1 MRLGQLARKLSI
13 RQSEIVDFL
22 QQQNISIENGSNT
35 RLEDSHVVLIMK
47 QYAPTREE
55 EFIAELAN
63 EKHTEEPMEE
73 VKREVQPMPVL
84 PESLPSSNEEK
95 PEVIR
100 VPKIELSGLK
110 VVGKIELPEPK
121 KKDEKPVA
129 DEFPKEP
136 TPEPK
141 QEERPHKID
150 RKAIQHKKEKKQR
163 PHVNP
168 LALQREREAREAAE
182 KRRIQAEREK
192 EKRKQHYH
200 NKVKTVRPAKPVKPS
215 KVESVDTPSEPQP
228 TTWWGKFLKW
238 LRP

>member
-22 QQQNISIENGSNT
+22 QHQNIQIEDGSNT
-35 RLEDSHVVLIMK
+35 RLEDSYVVLIMK
-47 QYAPTREE
+47 QYAPAREE
-55 EFIAELAN
+55 EVIAELAN
-63 EKHTEEPMEE
+63 EKQTEERIEAVKEE
-73 VKREVQPMPVL
+73 DQPMPVL
-84 PESLPSSNEEK
+84 PELNDEK

-110 VVGKIELPEPK
+110 VVGKIELPEPRK
-121 KKDEKPVA
+121 KEDKSA
-129 DEFPKEP
+129 DVEFPKEL
-136 TPEPK
+136 TPEQK
-141 QEERPHKID
+141 LEERPHKTD
-150 RKAIQHKKEKKQR
+150 RKAIQHKKERKQR
-163 PHVNP
+163 SQVNP

-200 NKVKTVRPAKPVKPS
+200 NKVKTVRPAKPVKLA
-215 KVESVDTPSEPQP
+215 KVESVSTPSVPQP

>member
-47 QYAPTREE
+47 QYAPAREA

-73 VKREVQPMPVL
+73 VKREVQPMLVL

-121 KKDEKPVA
+121 KKDEKQVA
-129 DEFPKEP
+129 DEFPKELS
-136 TPEPK
+136 PEPK
-141 QEERPHKID
+141 QEERPHKTD
-150 RKAIQHKKEKKQR
+150 RKAIQHKKERKQR

-200 NKVKTVRPAKPVKPS
+200 NKVKTVRPAKPVKPP
-215 KVESVDTPSEPQP
+215 KVELVDTPSEPQP

>member
-22 QQQNISIENGSNT
+22 LQRNIQIEDGSNT

-47 QYAPTREE
+47 RYAPAREDE
-55 EFIAELAN
+55 VIAELAN
-63 EKHTEEPMEE
+63 EKHAEELMEV
-73 VKREVQPMPVL
+73 VKVEEQPIPEL
-84 PESLPSSNEEK
+84 PESNEEK

-121 KKDEKPVA
+121 KKEEKPS
-129 DEFPKEP
+129 DSEFTKEP
-136 TPEPK
+136 IPEQK
-141 QEERPHKID
+141 QEERPNKTD
-150 RKAIQHKKEKKQR
+150 RKAIQHKKERKQR

-200 NKVKTVRPAKPVKPS
+200 NKVKSVRPGKSSKPA
-215 KVESVDTPSEPQP
+215 KVESVVTPSEPQP

>member
-22 QQQNISIENGSNT
+22 QQQNIRIEDGSNT

-47 QYAPTREE
+47 QYAPAREE
-55 EFIAELAN
+55 EVIAELAN
-63 EKHTEEPMEE
+63 EKHVEEPIEV
-73 VKREVQPMPVL
+73 VKREAQPMPEL
-84 PESLPSSNEEK
+84 PESNEEK

-121 KKDEKPVA
+121 KKEEKPV
-129 DEFPKEP
+129 DSEFPTEP

-141 QEERPHKID
+141 QEERPPKTD
-150 RKAIQHKKEKKQR
+150 RKAIHHKKEKKAR
-163 PHVNP
+163 THVNP
-168 LALQREREAREAAE
+168 LALQREREAREAEE
-182 KRRIQAEREK
+182 KRRMQAVREK

-200 NKVKTVRPAKPVKPS
+200 KKVKAIRAGKPAKPI
-215 KVESVDTPSEPQP
+215 KVEPLSTPLEPQP
-228 TTWWGKFLKW
+228 STWWDKFLKW